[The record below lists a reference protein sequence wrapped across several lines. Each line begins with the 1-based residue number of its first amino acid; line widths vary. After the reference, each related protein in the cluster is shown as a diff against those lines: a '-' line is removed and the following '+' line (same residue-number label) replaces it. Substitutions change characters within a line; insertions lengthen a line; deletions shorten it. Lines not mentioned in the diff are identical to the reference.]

1 MKQKEEK
8 RKKELCAYVR
18 QELEKRSRERSR
30 FELQWQL
37 NINFFMGNQYCDIL
51 PEAGRLY
58 QQDKAFLWQEREV
71 YNHIAPIVESRLAK
85 LNRITPQVT
94 VRPATGDEEDIQS
107 AKVSTAI
114 LNSAFER
121 IGMDALL
128 AEAAVWSELCG
139 TVFYKQSWVSN
150 KGRIIGRNSGGRA
163 VYEGDISTAVCPPYE
178 IYPDTS
184 YVQSIEKCASV
195 IHAHVYSCDTIR
207 NIWGKEVAPAEVKA
221 FGFGSASAAG
231 GLGYRAAVYAAAEE
245 TPKDS
250 ALVLE
255 YYEQPSEEYEEG
267 RYLVVCGDVLLFEGP
282 LPYCNGD
289 NGTRKLP
296 FVQQNSICR
305 PGCLWGVSIVERCI
319 PIQRSYNAVRN
330 RKHEF
335 LNRAA
340 VGILAVEE
348 GTVDLEDLEENGLTP
363 GKVLVYRQGTNPPA
377 MLPAGSL
384 PNEFSQEESALL
396 EEFNLIS
403 GTSDLMRQSVAP
415 TNVTSGVALNTI
427 AEQDD
432 TRLAITADRIRDAV
446 LEISRQWLRL
456 FKQFAG
462 PLRLERIVGKN
473 GEISKLYW
481 SANMLTSD
489 DVIHETE
496 NELSGSIS
504 NRKQLIYDLLAKGLF
519 SDEGGVLSERTRV
532 RLLRSLGLGDWEN
545 IADIGEVHTGRA
557 QRENLLL
564 KNGGEVRV
572 LETDDHEIHISEHA
586 KMLLS
591 QEFEEEFG
599 LSSEQHRRFEEHIA
613 QHKMKTEAE
622 NHAEQ

>member
-18 QELEKRSRERSR
+18 QELERRSRERGR

-85 LNRITPQVT
+85 LNKITPQVT

-121 IGMDALL
+121 IGMDGIL

-139 TVFYKQSWVSN
+139 TVFYKQTWVSN
-150 KGRIIGRNSGGRA
+150 KGRMMGRNSGGRA
-163 VYEGDISTAVCPPYE
+163 IYEGDISTTVCPPYE
-178 IYPDTS
+178 IYPDTP
-184 YVQSIEKCASV
+184 YVQNVEKCASV
-195 IHAHVYSCDTIR
+195 IHAHVYSCDMIQD
-207 NIWGKEVAPAEVKA
+207 IWGVEVPPDKVKA
-221 FGFGSASAAG
+221 LGFSSADTAGGFG
-231 GLGYRAAVYAAAEE
+231 YRSSVYAAAAEE
-245 TPKDS
+245 TENS
-250 ALVLE
+250 AWVLE
-255 YYEQPSEEYEEG
+255 YYEQPSSEYEEG
-267 RYLVVCGDVLLFEGP
+267 RYLVVCGEILLWEGP
-282 LPYCNGD
+282 LPYRNGD

-296 FVQQNSICR
+296 FVQQNSISR
-305 PGCLWGVSIVERCI
+305 PGCIWGISIVERCI

-363 GKVLVYRQGTNPPA
+363 GKVLVYRQGTNPPQ
-377 MLPAGSL
+377 MLPAGAL
-384 PNEFSQEESALL
+384 PNEFFQEESALL

-462 PLRLERIVGKN
+462 QLRLERIVGKN

-481 SANMLTSD
+481 NASMLTSD

-496 NELSGSIS
+496 NELSDSIS

-519 SDEGGVLSERTRV
+519 SDASGALSERTRV

-545 IADIGEVHTGRA
+545 IADIGELHTNRA

-591 QEFEEEFG
+591 QEFEQEFG
-599 LSSEQHRRFEEHIA
+599 LNSEQHQRFEEHIA
-613 QHKMKTEAE
+613 QHKIKMEEDT
-622 NHAEQ
+622 HAEE

>member
-1 MKQKEEK
+1 MKQKEDK
-8 RKKELCAYVR
+8 RKKELCAFVR
-18 QELEKRSRERSR
+18 QELERRSRERSR

-58 QQDKAFLWQEREV
+58 QQDKAFVWQEREV

-85 LNRITPQVT
+85 LNKIAPQVT

-114 LNSAFER
+114 LHSAFER
-121 IGMDALL
+121 IGMGALL

-139 TVFYKQSWVSN
+139 TVFYKQNWVSN
-150 KGRIIGRNSGGRA
+150 KGRMIGHNSGGRA
-163 VYEGDISTAVCPPYE
+163 VYEGDISTTVCPPYE
-178 IYPDTS
+178 IYPDTPYAES
-184 YVQSIEKCASV
+184 VEACASV
-195 IHAHVYSCDTIR
+195 IHARVYSCEAIQS
-207 NIWGKEVAPAEVKA
+207 IWGIAVQPGSVKTL
-221 FGFGSASAAG
+221 GFGNADAAG
-231 GLGYRAAVYAAAEE
+231 GLGYRAAVYAATEQEAEN
-245 TPKDS
+245 S

-255 YYEQPSEEYEEG
+255 YYEQPSEKYEEG
-267 RYLVVCGDVLLFEGP
+267 RYLAVCGETLLFEGP
-282 LPYCNGD
+282 LPYQNGD

-296 FVQQNSICR
+296 FVQQNSISR

-319 PIQRSYNAVRN
+319 PIQRAYNAVRN

-340 VGILAVEE
+340 VGVLAVEE

-384 PNEFSQEESALL
+384 PNEFFQEESALL

-432 TRLAITADRIRDAV
+432 TRLAITADRVRDAV

-462 PLRLERIVGKN
+462 QLRMDRIVGKN

-489 DVIHETE
+489 DVVHETE
-496 NELSGSIS
+496 NELSSSIT

-519 SDEGGVLSERTRV
+519 LEENGTLSERTRV

-545 IADIGEVHTGRA
+545 IADIGEVHTSRA

-572 LETDDHEIHISEHA
+572 LATDDHEIHILEHA

-591 QEFEEEFG
+591 QAFEEEFG
-599 LSSEQHRRFEEHIA
+599 LHSEQHRRFEEHIA
-613 QHKMKTEAE
+613 QHKIKTEE
-622 NHAEQ
+622 EKDAEQ